1 MTTLSRRRPPGSPA
15 AGRRPPVNRRA
26 EPPMHTISADP
37 ANASAIL
44 LIHCPDN
51 KGIVATVSEF
61 IYRNNGNIT
70 ALAQHVDQD
79 QQVFFMRIE
88 WELDGFIIPDDKIGE
103 YFDTL
108 IAKKYDM
115 QWQLHFSSEVPRLA
129 IFVSRQPHCLY
140 DLLARWKSGELE
152 VAIPLIVSNHE
163 DLRPVAEQFGVDF
176 HHFAICGDTKGE
188 QEEAQLELLAQHR
201 VECIVLARYMQILS
215 AEFIGRYRNRIIN
228 IHHSFLPAF
237 PGARPYHSAYER
249 GVKIIGATS
258 HYVTEELDA
267 GPIIAQNVIRVSHA
281 DAVADLM
288 RKGRDLEK
296 VVLSQAVWH
305 HLQRQ
310 ILVYR
315 NRTVVFA

>member
-1 MTTLSRRRPPGSPA
+1 
-15 AGRRPPVNRRA
+15 
-26 EPPMHTISADP
+26 MHTISADP

-61 IYRNNGNIT
+61 IYKNNGNIT

-152 VAIPLIVSNHE
+152 VVIPLIISNHE

-176 HHFAICGDTKGE
+176 HHFPICGDTKDE
-188 QEEAQLELLAQHR
+188 QEEAQLELLARHR
-201 VECIVLARYMQILS
+201 VEFIVLARYMQILS
-215 AEFIGRYRNRIIN
+215 PAFISRYRNRIIN